1 MPSRYLAVLQTIK
14 ALNLDM
20 DIEGCLLSCQLIAD
34 YYHPMCYWHAMY
46 LLMALNL
53 ATLSASDQNFS
64 MTLCSARLNIVATM
78 QEE

>member
-1 MPSRYLAVLQTIK
+1 
-14 ALNLDM
+14 M

-34 YYHPMCYWHAMY
+34 YYHTVSLNQHAMY

-53 ATLSASDQNFS
+53 ATLSTSDQNFS
-64 MTLCSARLNIVATM
+64 MTLCSARLNIVHM